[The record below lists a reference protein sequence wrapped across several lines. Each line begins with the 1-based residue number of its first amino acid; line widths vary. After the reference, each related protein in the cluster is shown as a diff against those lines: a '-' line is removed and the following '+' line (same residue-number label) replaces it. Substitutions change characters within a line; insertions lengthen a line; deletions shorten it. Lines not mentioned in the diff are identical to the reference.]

1 MQILDAYNREQKRKL
16 DYDNFIAY
24 LQGRYFVDAL
34 LSTVGNMFSK
44 KGAKPLEYPREPYN
58 LEEERELTQEE
69 KDAKAKA
76 IIDNLM
82 QMQEAFER
90 SKQNSN

>member
-16 DYDNFIAY
+16 EYDNFIAF

>member
-1 MQILDAYNREQKRKL
+1 M
-16 DYDNFIAY
+16 AY

-44 KGAKPLEYPREPYN
+44 KGAKPLEYPKEPYN
-58 LEEERELTQEE
+58 LEAERELTQDE

-82 QMQEAFER
+82 RMQEAFER
-90 SKQNSN
+90 TKQNSIN

>member
-1 MQILDAYNREQKRKL
+1 LQILDAYNREQKRKL

-34 LSTVGNMFSK
+34 LSTVGNMLSK
-44 KGAKPLEYPREPYN
+44 KGSKPLEYPREPYN

-82 QMQEAFER
+82 RMQEAFER
-90 SKQNSN
+90 PKQNSN

>member
-16 DYDNFIAY
+16 DYDNFIAF

-82 QMQEAFER
+82 QMQESFER

>member
-1 MQILDAYNREQKRKL
+1 M
-16 DYDNFIAY
+16 AY

-44 KGAKPLEYPREPYN
+44 KGSKVLEYPREPYN
-58 LEEERELTQEE
+58 LDAERELTQEE
-69 KDAKAKA
+69 KDAKAKE

-82 QMQEAFER
+82 RMQESFER
-90 SKQNSN
+90 SKQNSD